1 MALNCT
7 MTKAMANTIPV
18 SANMPEA
25 TAEKNAWAE
34 ATETPR
40 VYDAKYACSSRGS
53 TNPQMRLAAAYSIGI
68 SQRRI

>member
-1 MALNCT
+1 
-7 MTKAMANTIPV
+7 
-18 SANMPEA
+18 MPEA

-53 TNPQMRLAAAYSIGI
+53 TNPQMKLAAAYSIGI